1 MVQSLYKNW
10 RLVSKITWEIW
21 TSDKLSNVQKLDIW
35 CPPFVQK
42 IYIAKAKALYAEDLS
57 NITFNYLGENSPSYL
72 CHFWNHKS
80 FFTSQ
85 LLCMFLA
92 RTLPTF
98 YKSSP
103 SKCKFSNFP
112 LLVLKFTKFLMLFF
126 KQKVSF
132 SSKFGSFFSVI
143 RDNSSVLF

>member
-10 RLVSKITWEIW
+10 HLVSKITWEIW
-21 TSDKLSNVQKLDIW
+21 TSDKQSNVQKVKIW
-35 CPPFVQK
+35 WPLFVQK
-42 IYIAKAKALYAEDLS
+42 IYIVKAKTLYAEGLS

-72 CHFWNHKS
+72 CHFWNHKW
-80 FFTSQ
+80 FFTTQ
-85 LLCMFLA
+85 LLCIFLA
-92 RTLPTF
+92 QTLPTF

-112 LLVLKFTKFLMLFF
+112 LLALKFTKFLMPFF
-126 KQKVSF
+126 NQKVSF